1 MPEHLAQLDKKV
13 YRLLKI
19 RGFGRI
25 DVRISPKGDVF
36 VIEANP
42 NPSLAS
48 DEDFAQAALNAG
60 VTYDALVQEIL
71 NAALA

>member
-1 MPEHLAQLDKKV
+1 MPQQLAQLAKKV

-25 DVRISPKGDVF
+25 DVRIGPKGEVF

-42 NPSLAS
+42 NPSLAD
-48 DEDFAQAALNAG
+48 DEDFAQAAAHAG
-60 VTYDALVQEIL
+60 VTYDALIQEIL